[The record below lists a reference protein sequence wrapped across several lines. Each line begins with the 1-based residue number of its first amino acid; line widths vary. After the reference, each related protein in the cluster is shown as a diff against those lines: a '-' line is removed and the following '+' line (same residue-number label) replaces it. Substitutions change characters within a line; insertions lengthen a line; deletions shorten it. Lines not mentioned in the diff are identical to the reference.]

1 MDLHK
6 LWGQLEP
13 NLLLIYKDFNKYC
26 TRDLYMKLYSL
37 IYSYLTISFR
47 KQRLLLFEDFYK
59 KLLSFIDSLNSQIL
73 NDITNDNFIKIWK
86 TNFMISQI
94 VNNIF
99 DYFNRTYIS
108 KLSTFGKSDFHYIDS
123 FINSWNTII
132 MNNRWYSILENIL
145 LDINLFRK
153 SKNNTISYII
163 DYSNYLIEID
173 FLNKDYLYSYL
184 VKPVIND
191 LNNYYTRISLETF
204 NSTNVITYIDFV
216 NKSFKN
222 ELELSKK
229 FFHNFSNKIYE
240 NCYMIL
246 IHDKLDK
253 ILLNIED
260 ILKNPNS
267 LNIINYMYSYESK
280 YIQTDQLTEWHNS
293 YKFDSSETCHI
304 RSLQLDDSVILQ
316 DSIINYIKITN
327 IEFFTKTDS
336 TYNEYITYIL
346 ELHAK
351 YSNLFKLYLGNNN
364 YITDKFDKLLKQLIN
379 KNVSISD
386 NLNKYY
392 DHLIK
397 NNELDAI
404 DNSIFII
411 NYLDDYDIFIKYYQK
426 YLAKRLLSN
435 SNLENEQNI
444 INQIKDICGFDYSN
458 RLIKMISDI
467 KLSNDIT
474 LEYNQFNKSN
484 TSFNIITSGIWP
496 LVSINSN
503 LISVINDDI
512 KKFTDLYDSKYNG
525 RKLKWCDKLSR
536 AEVSTI
542 FLKKK
547 YSFTVSTYQLGILLL
562 FNSYDT
568 LTIKLISEYLN
579 IDIEI
584 LTDPANILVKS
595 KLLILENEEYKI
607 NYNYKSKNLKKNL
620 NITLKVDKVKEN
632 KKIVEE
638 SETDMNFILQSII
651 IKIMKTRK
659 ELDHDILVNECIT
672 NIGNRFKIKLS
683 IIKKCIEI
691 LIDKEYLSRCENN
704 NNRYKYIS

>member
-132 MNNRWYSILENIL
+132 MNNRWYSILDNIL

-191 LNNYYTRISLETF
+191 LNNYYTRISSETL

-216 NKSFKN
+216 NKSFKI

-240 NCYMIL
+240 NCYTIL
-246 IHDKLDK
+246 IHDKLYK

-260 ILKNPNS
+260 IMKNPNS

-280 YIQTDQLTEWHNS
+280 YIQTDLLTEWHNS
-293 YKFDSSETCHI
+293 YKLDSSETCHI

-364 YITDKFDKLLKQLIN
+364 FITDKFDKLLKQLIN

-525 RKLKWCDKLSR
+525 RKLQWCDKLSR

>member
-37 IYSYLTISFR
+37 IYSHLTISFR

-73 NDITNDNFIKIWK
+73 NDITNENFIKIWK

-191 LNNYYTRISLETF
+191 LNNYYTRISSETL

-216 NKSFKN
+216 NKSFKI

-260 ILKNPNS
+260 IMKNPDS

-280 YIQTDQLTEWHNS
+280 YIQTDQLIEWHNS
-293 YKFDSSETCHI
+293 HKLDSSEICHI

-525 RKLKWCDKLSR
+525 RKLQWCDKLSR

>member
-132 MNNRWYSILENIL
+132 MNNRWYSILDNIL

-191 LNNYYTRISLETF
+191 LNNYYTRISSETL

-216 NKSFKN
+216 NKSFKI

-293 YKFDSSETCHI
+293 YKLDSSETCHI
-304 RSLQLDDSVILQ
+304 RSLQLDDSVILK

-458 RLIKMISDI
+458 RLVKMISYI

-474 LEYNQFNKSN
+474 LEYNQFNK
-484 TSFNIITSGIWP
+484 
-496 LVSINSN
+496 
-503 LISVINDDI
+503 
-512 KKFTDLYDSKYNG
+512 K
-525 RKLKWCDKLSR
+525 
-536 AEVSTI
+536 
-542 FLKKK
+542 
-547 YSFTVSTYQLGILLL
+547 
-562 FNSYDT
+562 
-568 LTIKLISEYLN
+568 
-579 IDIEI
+579 
-584 LTDPANILVKS
+584 
-595 KLLILENEEYKI
+595 
-607 NYNYKSKNLKKNL
+607 
-620 NITLKVDKVKEN
+620 
-632 KKIVEE
+632 
-638 SETDMNFILQSII
+638 
-651 IKIMKTRK
+651 
-659 ELDHDILVNECIT
+659 
-672 NIGNRFKIKLS
+672 
-683 IIKKCIEI
+683 
-691 LIDKEYLSRCENN
+691 
-704 NNRYKYIS
+704 

>member
-132 MNNRWYSILENIL
+132 MNNRWYSILDNIL

-191 LNNYYTRISLETF
+191 LNNYYTRISSETL

-260 ILKNPNS
+260 IMKNPDS

-280 YIQTDQLTEWHNS
+280 YIQTDQLIEWHNS
-293 YKFDSSETCHI
+293 HKLDSSEICHI

-364 YITDKFDKLLKQLIN
+364 FITDKFDKLLKQLIN

-659 ELDHDILVNECIT
+659 ELDHDILVNECII

-683 IIKKCIEI
+683 P
-691 LIDKEYLSRCENN
+691 
-704 NNRYKYIS
+704 